1 MKLLTESINKYLKEV
16 FQKDEFLIADYLLIE
31 YLTVDGKDYEGNKQ
45 KVSFKDLQN
54 FKNLKYL
61 EIADVVINDN
71 LIDVLSDL
79 DYLEN
84 VVFRNCKFDINN
96 MNKLKNIKSLRIIN
110 CKNFDLSYIVK
121 LNNLE
126 RLYISDLTFQNLK
139 KLSKLQLESLDISG
153 CSINKILGIN
163 ELNTNYLV
171 ISSNQFDKFKENI
184 LDLDIRVM
192 VMADPSYGYYIE
204 KWIN

>member
-96 MNKLKNIKSLRIIN
+96 INKLKNIKSLRIIN

>member
-84 VVFRNCKFDINN
+84 VVFRNF
-96 MNKLKNIKSLRIIN
+96 
-110 CKNFDLSYIVK
+110 F
-121 LNNLE
+121 
-126 RLYISDLTFQNLK
+126 
-139 KLSKLQLESLDISG
+139 
-153 CSINKILGIN
+153 
-163 ELNTNYLV
+163 
-171 ISSNQFDKFKENI
+171 
-184 LDLDIRVM
+184 
-192 VMADPSYGYYIE
+192 
-204 KWIN
+204 